1 MGFLLE
7 KAEEITKRIEE
18 NFQIFQIPSKVQRI
32 DEISHLIS
40 EAYSKNDIE
49 TASKLLI
56 EQTNLKREI
65 EKWLRL
71 KKEVDGITEIILE
84 VEKGNDTEIINE
96 IQKSLEKIFNQIEDY
111 EIEKFFDPIDNS
123 NCFINIHPG
132 AGGVESCDWAS
143 MILRMYI
150 RYFERKGFKY
160 EIVDLLPDDVAGIKD
175 VTIYLSGE
183 YAFGYLKSET
193 GIHRLVRISPFDA
206 SKRRHTSFAA
216 VHIIPEIKDESEIKI
231 DPSEIKIE
239 TFRAGGKGGQHV
251 NKTESAVRITHIP
264 TGIVVS
270 IQNERSQTQNKEL
283 AMKILKS
290 KLYELKERE
299 NKEKTEEISGEKK
312 DISWGNQ
319 IRSYILHPYNSVKDH
334 RTGVETSNAQA
345 VLDGEIDI
353 FIKAYIKWY
362 YLNKAKVK

>member
-7 KAEEITKRIEE
+7 KAEEISKRIED
-18 NFQIFQIPSKVQRI
+18 NFKIFKIQYKLERI
-32 DEISHLIS
+32 EEISSLIS
-40 EAYSKNDIE
+40 EAYSTNNIE
-49 TASKLLI
+49 SASKLLI
-56 EQTNLKREI
+56 EQTNLKKEI
-65 EKWLRL
+65 EKWIKL
-71 KKEVDGITEIILE
+71 KNEIQTLLEMIPE
-84 VEKGNDTEIINE
+84 VEKSEDNEMLSEI
-96 IQKSLEKIFNQIEDY
+96 EKYISKIELQIEEY
-111 EIEKFFDPIDNS
+111 EIEKFFELIDNS
-123 NCFINIHPG
+123 NCFVNIHPG

-175 VTIYLSGE
+175 ATIYVSGE

-206 SKRRHTSFAA
+206 SKRRHTSFVA
-216 VHIIPEIKDESEIKI
+216 VHVMPELKDESEIKI
-231 DPSEIKIE
+231 DPSEIKVE
-239 TFRAGGKGGQHV
+239 TFRASGKGGQHV

-264 TGIVVS
+264 TGIVIT
-270 IQNERSQTQNKEL
+270 IQNERSQIQNKEL
-283 AMKILKS
+283 AMKILRS
-290 KLYELKERE
+290 KLYEI
-299 NKEKTEEISGEKK
+299 KEKEKREKIEEVSGEKK

-334 RTGVETSNAQA
+334 RTGVETSNTQG
-345 VLDGEIDI
+345 VLDGELDI

-362 YLNKAKVK
+362 YLNKVR